1 MLDDRT
7 NTSPMNPYVISC
19 RWSLSITHE
28 ETLENLRFSDIFRV
42 YRKRPLAWNGLIKI
56 RNRSSHQRCSAKKVL
71 LKISQV
77 SQESSVLEF
86 LFNKVAGLQACNFI
100 KKKLQHRCFP
110 VRFVKFLRRPILR
123 KHLWRTAS
131 QARDITGWIKTLLVK
146 TMINCTQKNILQ
158 DHLNNQL
165 IYLHYTF
172 EVLNITET

>member
-42 YRKRPLAWNGLIKI
+42 YRKRPLAWNGLIII

-77 SQESSVLEF
+77 SQESFVLEF
-86 LFNKVAGLQACNFI
+86 LFNNETPTQVFSCKICEIFKTTYFEEAST
-100 KKKLQHRCFP
+100 KDCFWSKGHN
-110 VRFVKFLRRPILR
+110 R
-123 KHLWRTAS
+123 
-131 QARDITGWIKTLLVK
+131 
-146 TMINCTQKNILQ
+146 M
-158 DHLNNQL
+158 NQN
-165 IYLHYTF
+165 TPC
-172 EVLNITET
+172 